1 MTIKQYAA
9 PSVEPVT
16 VAELKEELRLL
27 TSAHDDLLTRLLTAA
42 REQVESFTRR
52 ALITSTWEA
61 TWGRWPSSWPH
72 ACRDASQFAGRV
84 LTLPRA
90 TLQSVTWVKY
100 LDEDGTL
107 TEFAASNYSVD
118 IDTIPGRIV
127 LKPSASWPTLGDY
140 PNAIRIRF
148 VAGYGDAAAN
158 VPQSL
163 RLAIR
168 FLVAHWFTNPTPVN
182 IGNITTELPMHIK
195 PLMYSERVEGFG
207 YPNEEAAA

>member
-1 MTIKQYAA
+1 MTIKQVIA
-9 PSVEPVT
+9 PASEPVT
-16 VAELKEELRLL
+16 LAELKEELRLL
-27 TSAHDDLLTRLLTAA
+27 TSAHDDLLTRHLTAA

-61 TWGRWPSSWPH
+61 TWGRWPSSWPR

-90 TLQSVTWVKY
+90 NLQAVTWVKY

-107 TEFAASNYSVD
+107 TEFASTDYSVD
-118 IDTIPGRIV
+118 TDSVPGRIV
-127 LKPSASWPTLGDY
+127 LKPSNSWPTLGDY
-140 PNAIRIRF
+140 PNAVRIRF
-148 VAGYGDAAAN
+148 TAGYGDTAAT

-168 FLVAHWFTNPTPVN
+168 FLVAHWFANPAPIN
-182 IGNITTELPMHIK
+182 IGNITTPLPIHLQS
-195 PLMYSERVEGFG
+195 LMYSERVEGFG
-207 YPNEEAAA
+207 YPDEEAAA